1 MTLDNEISKDNELLK
16 ILTFIKYKFV
26 SILYF
31 YNIYIS
37 FLTCIKKSVEYDQFF
52 YWQKIISNYL

>member
-52 YWQKIISNYL
+52 Y